1 MDTNTLI
8 IKIHAIVALLS
19 IALYLIRGIWLLTDN
34 PAVTGKAA
42 LASASLS
49 MLILLGT
56 GLWLAFVSTAHGV
69 DNFVIIKAI
78 GLIVYVVLG
87 VIALK
92 PGLDKAAAVILW
104 LVGAAT
110 FAYTFLFAKNLLPAI
125 L

>member
-1 MDTNTLI
+1 MDTSTLI
-8 IKIHAIVALLS
+8 LKIHAIIALLS
-19 IALYLIRGIWLLTDN
+19 VVVYLIRGFWMLTGN

-56 GLWLAFVSTAHGV
+56 GLWLAFISTEHGV

-92 PGLDKAAAVILW
+92 PGLSKPAAIVLW
-104 LVGAAT
+104 LLGLAA
-110 FAYTFLFAKNLLPAI
+110 FAYTYLFAKGMAPALL
-125 L
+125 